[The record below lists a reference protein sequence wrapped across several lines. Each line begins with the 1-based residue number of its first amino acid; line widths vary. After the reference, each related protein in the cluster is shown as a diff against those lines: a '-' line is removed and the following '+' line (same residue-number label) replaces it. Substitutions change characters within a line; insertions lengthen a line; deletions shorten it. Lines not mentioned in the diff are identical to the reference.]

1 MGAQPRGAQTPE
13 LSSDTDFAMIVRAVA
28 ALALLAGLT
37 GCDGG
42 EESDSEPDVDA
53 VISSI
58 EGLPSVTKAVELT
71 EDADQDRMLGRT
83 DGYREAAVFYDSRL
97 KCPEPAIDCGA
108 VLEVWADA
116 DGAQER
122 SGYIKSLQSGMQA
135 LGSEYHYQDGGLL
148 LRVNGDLTARQAEEY
163 EAAFREGG

>member
-1 MGAQPRGAQTPE
+1 MVPAS
-13 LSSDTDFAMIVRAVA
+13 LSRTVFTTIVRAVA
-28 ALALLAGLT
+28 ALSLLLGLT

-42 EESDSEPDVDA
+42 EESSSEPDVDA

-58 EGLPSVTKAVELT
+58 EGLPSVTKSVQLT
-71 EDADQDRMLGRT
+71 EDNDQDRMLGRS

-116 DGAQER
+116 EGAKER

-135 LGSEYHYQDGGLL
+135 LGSEYHYQDGALL

-163 EAAFREGG
+163 EAAFRDEG